1 MRHAAAGVD
10 VLDLQAAEF
19 FAAQAVVEQGGEE
32 SAVAKAFEET
42 SHGTAPALAPKN
54 IYVIAFTHCE
64 NARSCLVG
72 GVAGYMSA
80 RNGVQR
86 YAEVAKRDR
95 RLKEDFVITLYDY
108 LPSQNAWKVRQ
119 LLGHL
124 GIPYP

>member
-1 MRHAAAGVD
+1 MHPPTTAKG
-10 VLDLQAAEF
+10 
-19 FAAQAVVEQGGEE
+19 
-32 SAVAKAFEET
+32 AVAKAFEET

-95 RLKEDFVITLYDY
+95 R
-108 LPSQNAWKVRQ
+108 
-119 LLGHL
+119 
-124 GIPYP
+124 